1 MEFFTNPSFAPFA
14 ISFYVLAGLLTL
26 EILMIISGLGGS
38 SFLDDFLPDIP
49 ETPSG
54 TFSFIGALY
63 FFGIGNIP
71 AMMVIT
77 IFSGFFAASGL
88 VIQAL
93 AINTLGSG
101 LPVSMA
107 VILSV
112 PIALFL
118 TRPSSKFLGRLI
130 HSEKGH
136 ATSRQLLIGRIATIT
151 DGIASSN
158 SSASAKVYNDEGHPI
173 DIYVKATEDKNVF
186 TKGDKVLI
194 ISAIEGFYL
203 VSNPELT

>member
-1 MEFFTNPSFAPFA
+1 MDFFTNPSFAPFA
-14 ISFYVLAGLLTL
+14 ISFYILTGLLTL
-26 EILMIISGLGGS
+26 EILMIVLGLGGS

-49 ETPSG
+49 EPPND
-54 TFSFIGALY
+54 TFSFIGALNY
-63 FFGIGNIP
+63 FGFGNIP

-101 LPVSMA
+101 LPVSIA
-107 VILSV
+107 VISSI

-118 TRPSSKFLGRLI
+118 TRPSSKSLGKLI

-136 ATSRQLLIGRIATIT
+136 AISRQLLIGRIATIT

-158 SSASAKVYNDEGHPI
+158 SSASAKVYNDEGYPI
-173 DIYVKATEDKNVF
+173 DIYVKTTEDKYIF

-203 VSNPELT
+203 VSNPELS